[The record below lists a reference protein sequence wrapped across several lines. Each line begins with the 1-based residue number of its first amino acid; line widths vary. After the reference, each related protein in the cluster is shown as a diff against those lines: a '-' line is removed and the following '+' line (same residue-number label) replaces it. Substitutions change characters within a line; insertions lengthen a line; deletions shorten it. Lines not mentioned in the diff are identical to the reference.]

1 MAIQI
6 PETLYTGGNVRFDSS
21 PSTNLF
27 LRLQQQ
33 RQAQETAKKEALNQY
48 FTDAIKQVNPAGI
61 REVHLRGPQGGI
73 LDDIE
78 KWKQWSIQNK
88 NEIAKGGAARM
99 ESDMMVSEIARKIQQ
114 AKKRD
119 QTFLEIGRS
128 QFEGKFDPDEDD
140 LKIVDKM
147 SRSIYDP
154 ESYKQDR
161 VSEYGYSDLSPNL
174 PQYDPLKGFESFTKG
189 MKTGKTFD
197 EGKGRRDPQTG
208 LEWIPYTEKFAEPQI
223 KQIALNAA
231 GEYESNRVAKKY
243 WDNQFKSI
251 TEPELAELNKTFKR
265 YFGSVPIKGADG
277 KIIDVSNINT
287 AQDYAAAVTAL
298 KAEGFIGEQGEVP
311 KSDYQRRQQDQINKI
326 YISDALIRD
335 RQRSDEQVVSG
346 NAFDDLADNNFKNF
360 DISGGVFYNKDGTPK
375 SGTVF
380 LSGQYIPATVKS
392 ALKVGG
398 IDPDYLIGGVDAV
411 VENGRIKSISNQAI
425 GTITREAMEGVYQR
439 KMDTE
444 RKSEPKLEFS
454 GGKGGTKP
462 SGAYSN
468 VTQGTYNGKKVTIGQ
483 KNGKWYD
490 IKTGQELK

>member
-119 QTFLEIGRS
+119 QTFLEIGKS

-231 GEYESNRVAKKY
+231 GEYESNRVAKRY

-326 YISDALIRD
+326 YISDALIRG
-335 RQRSDEQVVSG
+335 RQGGSSNTPTWDLTEYSTESDGGKNLTVPFQGYTFTDILGSKFGAKKVVYYPDKKQFKITEYTSRDNEG
-346 NAFDDLADNNFKNF
+346 NPTGEKTRMVSAQTLRQDIQGSNPQADMKAFDAL
-360 DISGGVFYNKDGTPK
+360 VGTPGAAK
-375 SGTVF
+375 TE
-380 LSGQYIPATVKS
+380 PA
-392 ALKVGG
+392 
-398 IDPDYLIGGVDAV
+398 
-411 VENGRIKSISNQAI
+411 
-425 GTITREAMEGVYQR
+425 
-439 KMDTE
+439 
-444 RKSEPKLEFS
+444 
-454 GGKGGTKP
+454 KP
-462 SGAYSN
+462 SG
-468 VTQGTYNGKKVTIGQ
+468 TYTIKGKKYTLAQLQ
-483 KNGKWYD
+483 KMGYNEQQVSQYKD
-490 IKTGQELK
+490 K

>member
-1 MAIQI
+1 MALIN
-6 PETLYTGGNVRFDSS
+6 PDTLYTGGAVRFDSS

-119 QTFLEIGRS
+119 QTFLEIGKS

-161 VSEYGYSDLSPNL
+161 VSEYGYGDLSPNL

-231 GEYESNRVAKKY
+231 GEYESNRVAKRY

-311 KSDYQRRQQDQINKI
+311 KSDYERRQQDKQINIMLNQGKGTP
-326 YISDALIRD
+326 D
-335 RQRSDEQVVSG
+335 VT
-346 NAFDDLADNNFKNF
+346 LADYDIFKNYEPKYETKEVQIGKP
-360 DISGGVFYNKDGTPK
+360 DWLGRTPKKSATIIKASEVDVSDKKLIGDTKPYTDKDGTQFYIVREDGDWEGRNGQVISRANAARK
-375 SGTVF
+375 NMDATSINEVKRGR
-380 LSGQYIPATVKS
+380 LSGDIVPKPPVKP
-392 ALKVGG
+392 KPKN
-398 IDPDYLIGGVDAV
+398 DPLGLLD
-411 VENGRIKSISNQAI
+411 
-425 GTITREAMEGVYQR
+425 
-439 KMDTE
+439 
-444 RKSEPKLEFS
+444 
-454 GGKGGTKP
+454 
-462 SGAYSN
+462 
-468 VTQGTYNGKKVTIGQ
+468 
-483 KNGKWYD
+483 
-490 IKTGQELK
+490 